1 MRGACGF
8 GENRITPPG
17 PQAPPRP
24 SWASQ
29 IACTEPPFSSI
40 VFNLLSA
47 KNPSERLSGD
57 QKGKI
62 APSVS
67 GSAWE
72 SNEFIG
78 RTHSPVLPSALVAA
92 KAIDAPSGESTGGP
106 APSPVRLI
114 VVFSGGL
121 MTVRMA
127 RAVWAG
133 RKRNIP
139 AAAPRIIA
147 ATKAAAQPRRSRACE
162 GEGGNAATAGT
173 DRSA

>member
-1 MRGACGF
+1 MGVGVPPLALTRIRGACGD
-8 GENRITPPG
+8 GENTITPPG

-29 IACTEPPFSSI
+29 ITCVEPPFRSI

-62 APSVS
+62 ALSVS
-67 GSAWE
+67 GSAWA
-72 SNEFIG
+72 SSEFMG
-78 RTHSPVLPSALVAA
+78 RTHRPVLPSAPVAA
-92 KAIDAPSGESTGGP
+92 NTIDVPSDESTGGP
-106 APSPVRLI
+106 APSPVRLS

-127 RAVWAG
+127 GAVWAG
-133 RKRNIP
+133 R
-139 AAAPRIIA
+139 
-147 ATKAAAQPRRSRACE
+147 
-162 GEGGNAATAGT
+162 
-173 DRSA
+173 